1 MTDEYG
7 NGSFSENSGM
17 SDEEIQKAAANI
29 GSEPY
34 METQYSSYTYS
45 QDLNTNKPEKKKSG
59 FKSFMKAVALALVF
73 GIIAG
78 GTFFGVNSAL
88 KSVAA
93 RNGVV
98 INDKAQES
106 SDNSVKQLGV
116 SNLVISS
123 TEKTNVNG
131 VENPVVQVVKDNMSC
146 TVAITTKN
154 TTIQRYF
161 GQDYSYESVGGGSGF
176 IVGRND
182 TELLVA
188 TNNHVVE
195 SAKEIELTFCD
206 NEVVKGTVRA
216 TDSSNDLAVVAV
228 KLSDIKEDTLSAI
241 SVAKLGNSDT
251 AEVGEMV
258 IAIGNALGYGQSVT
272 VGYLSAKNREV
283 TVDTKTQILLQ
294 TDAAINGGNS
304 GGPLFNSKGEVIG
317 INCAK
322 YTNTSVEGM
331 CFAIPIT
338 AASPI
343 LNELMNREVIEEP
356 EQGYL
361 GIIMKDVDEDTRN
374 LIGWPLKGVCVGS
387 VIEGG
392 AAEKAGIYAQDF
404 ITAVNGTP
412 VSTTSELKSK
422 ITSYKYGTTIIIS
435 LKRMEQ
441 GKWVDKEV
449 TAELQKKPENY

>member
-7 NGSFSENSGM
+7 NGAFPENSGM
-17 SDEEIQKAAANI
+17 SDEEIKRAAENI

-34 METQYSSYTYS
+34 METQYSSYTYG
-45 QDLNTNKPEKKKSG
+45 QDFNTKKPEKKKSG
-59 FKSFMKAVALALVF
+59 FGTFMKAVALALVF

-88 KSVAA
+88 QSVAA

-98 INDKAQES
+98 LKNTES
-106 SDNSVKQLGV
+106 EISDSALKKLGV

-123 TEKTNVNG
+123 TDKTG
-131 VENPVVQVVKDNMSC
+131 VKDVANPVVDVVKANMSC

-154 TTIQRYF
+154 TIIQRYF

-195 SAKEIELTFCD
+195 KAKDIELTFCD
-206 NEVVKGTVRA
+206 NEVVKGTIRA
-216 TDSSNDLAVVAV
+216 TDASNDLAIVAV
-228 KLSDIKEDTLSAI
+228 KLSDIKSETLSA
-241 SVAKLGNSDT
+241 VTFAKLGNSDT

-283 TVDTKTQILLQ
+283 TVESNTQILLQ

-304 GGPLFNSKGEVIG
+304 GGPLFNVKGEVIG

-322 YTNTSVEGM
+322 FTDTSVEGM

-343 LNELMNREVIEEP
+343 LNELMNREIIAEAD
-356 EQGYL
+356 QGYL
-361 GIIMKDVDEDTRN
+361 GITISNIDESIRS
-374 LIGWPLKGVCVGS
+374 PFEMPKGVLVTA
-387 VIEGG
+387 VVEGG
-392 AAEKAGIYAQDF
+392 SADKAGIFTNDV
-404 ITAVNGTP
+404 ITAINGTP
-412 VSTTSELKSK
+412 VSTTTELKSK
-422 ITSYKYGTTIIIS
+422 VNSYQFGSIIVVS
-435 LKRMEQ
+435 LKRMER
-441 GKWVDKEV
+441 GRWIDVEV
-449 TAELQKKPENY
+449 NVELQKKPENY